1 MVIYDCNV
9 LYKIGHW
16 LLPIAVIGL
25 HVGGLHAVVWG
36 DGLLAFVAPVEASGL
51 CGSGGFKK
59 AFVLPAKK
67 EEK

>member
-36 DGLLAFVAPVEASGL
+36 EGLLAFVAPVEASR
-51 CGSGGFKK
+51 
-59 AFVLPAKK
+59 
-67 EEK
+67 